1 METFISIN
9 TYAAIGLTVVAALI
23 GLGWFL
29 TFIAGKLL
37 WGRLVRVYHFTV
49 IVYWLDR
56 LEKGGW
62 REFQKAE
69 AEDKVK
75 AAQGGK
81 DAE

>member
-37 WGRLVRVYHFTV
+37 WRRLVRVYHFTV
-49 IVYWLDR
+49 ILYWLDR
-56 LEKGGW
+56 LEKGGR

-69 AEDKVK
+69 AEDKAK
-75 AAQGGK
+75 AAQG
-81 DAE
+81 DTL

>member
-9 TYAAIGLTVVAALI
+9 TYAAIGLTVAAALI

-29 TFIAGKLL
+29 TFIVGKQL
-37 WGRLVRVYHFTV
+37 WKRLVRVYHFTV
-49 IVYWLDR
+49 ILYWLDR

-69 AEDKVK
+69 AEDKAK

-81 DAE
+81 DA